1 MELPKVEVRIERLRV
16 EADCY
21 VGTRALPT
29 LTNTAR
35 NMLESALGLF
45 GIILAKRTNHIILR
59 DISAIIKPSR

>member
-16 EADCY
+16 EVDCY

-45 GIILAKRTNHIILR
+45 GIILAKRTNHTILR